1 MTKKELYTSP
11 EVDVFV
17 IQTEGVICQSFTGNT
32 IDNGSL
38 DDWTDGGSI
47 LF

>member
-17 IQTEGVICQSFTGNT
+17 IQTEGVICQSQTGDMT
-32 IDNGSL
+32 IP
-38 DDWTDGGSI
+38 DWGEGLELT
-47 LF
+47 F